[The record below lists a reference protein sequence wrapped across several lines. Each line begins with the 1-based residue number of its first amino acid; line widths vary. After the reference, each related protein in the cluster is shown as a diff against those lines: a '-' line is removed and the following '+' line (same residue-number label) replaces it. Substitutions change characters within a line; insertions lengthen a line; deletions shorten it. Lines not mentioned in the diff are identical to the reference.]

1 MVIFLEIRY
10 FKQSQ
15 SNFFNISI
23 LFQCKLC
30 KVHTSHTLFT
40 GLMVHRWSISATYMS
55 LRHTCLSDTHVSRTH
70 MSLGHIRPTWPNKV
84 NRKDLPSMNVGISSY
99 FEFQDSQICS
109 LVMST
114 MIEETMKQELIPI
127 EHSDQNVESI
137 NHFICQHCNKSYPT
151 KKSLQLANKT
161 L

>member
-84 NRKDLPSMNVGISSY
+84 NRKDLPSMNVGISPYY
-99 FEFQDSQICS
+99 FFWISRFSDLQFSDVYYDWGNYETRVDSNWTFRPKCW
-109 LVMST
+109 V
-114 MIEETMKQELIPI
+114 
-127 EHSDQNVESI
+127 
-137 NHFICQHCNKSYPT
+137 NKSFHLST
-151 KKSLQLANKT
+151 LQQKLSYKEIFT
-161 L
+161 VSE